1 MSLLDE
7 AVKLQSRPGTAC
19 AVNDLK
25 EANPKLHAELMEA
38 LASSVQLAAV
48 SRALK
53 ANHSIVMSPDK
64 LTRHKRGDCAR
75 CRS

>member
-7 AVKLQSRPGTAC
+7 AVKLQGRPGPDC
-19 AVNDLK
+19 AVYVLK

-38 LASSVQLAAV
+38 LASTVQLTAV

-53 ANHSIVMSPDK
+53 ANHGLQMPADT
-64 LTRHKRGDCAR
+64 LTRHKRGDCIQ

>member
-7 AVKLQSRPGTAC
+7 AVKLQSRPGPAC
-19 AVNDLK
+19 AVHVLK

-38 LASSVQLAAV
+38 LASSVQTTAV

-53 ANHSIVMSPDK
+53 ADHGILMAPDN
-64 LTRHKRGDCAR
+64 LTRHKRGDCVQ